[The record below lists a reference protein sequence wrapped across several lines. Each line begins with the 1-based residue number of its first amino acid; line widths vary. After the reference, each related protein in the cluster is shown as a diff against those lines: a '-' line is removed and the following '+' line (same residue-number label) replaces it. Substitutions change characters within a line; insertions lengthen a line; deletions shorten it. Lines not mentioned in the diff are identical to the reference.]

1 MSIMGI
7 GSPNAGAVAAGVG
20 TSSAPSTGDAL
31 STIAGSNKEMGDR
44 FLKLL
49 VTQLKNQDPLNPM
62 DNAQLTTQMAQINTV
77 AGIEKLNDAVNGM
90 SAKLGGLD
98 MSAGLSRLDE
108 TLKGLS
114 SRVLQGQALQ
124 GAELVGRQVWLNG
137 DALAVEGG
145 QGIGAVNFEGPADQ
159 ARVEI
164 LSAAGQVMGSVD
176 MGAQATGRASFQWP
190 VPQGTDTSG
199 WRFRVV
205 ATSGANAVKTTL
217 QMADR
222 VESVA
227 TGANGLTLELARN
240 GPTTFDRIRS
250 VS

>member
-1 MSIMGI
+1 MS
-7 GSPNAGAVAAGVG
+7 SAATLNPAAPAASS
-20 TSSAPSTGDAL
+20 TSSTANAL
-31 STIAGSNKEMGDR
+31 SQIAGSNKEMGDR

-77 AGIEKLNDAVNGM
+77 AGIEKLNDSVAAM

-98 MSAGLSRLDE
+98 MSAGLTRLE
-108 TLKGLS
+108 EVLKGLNS
-114 SRVLQGQALQ
+114 QMLQGQAVQ
-124 GAELVGRQVWLNG
+124 GAALVGRQVWLDG
-137 DALAVEGG
+137 DALALDGPRAY
-145 QGIGAVNFEGPADQ
+145 GAVNFEGPADQ

-164 LSAAGQVMGSVD
+164 LSAAGQVMGTVD
-176 MGAQATGRASFQWP
+176 LGAQATGRADFSWT
-190 VPQGTDTSG
+190 VPEGVDASG

-205 ATSGANAVKTTL
+205 ALSGAALVKHRL

-227 TGANGLTLELARN
+227 TGASGLTLELART
-240 GPTTFDRIRS
+240 GVVGFDRIKS